1 MTSHKAIRWVVPIGV
16 LLVSAALGVFGIGH
30 QNALHNTQTDIIAL
44 RHVGAM
50 ASEGVSPYN
59 RVAVVQAA
67 SHLPF
72 TVDEL
77 FYPPSAIPLLVLLG
91 SLDTT
96 LIRVLAVVVQVL
108 CAVYLVYR
116 YQPNEREQN
125 APVNVSTVARK
136 LPLTLF
142 CPVLLLALYQTVRAG
157 QVSCVV
163 VVAALIFWKLYHDR
177 SSATTWFRMLAL
189 CVATMKPSITLPV
202 VIFLALDRAFLLLIG
217 AAALHVL
224 LLCSATALTGIDP
237 VSLLKQW
244 LSVLATYRDLPQ
256 NDPSGEFVYG
266 LSSLLT
272 RILGKAPSLEVLAL
286 PGTYLVWRARSQ
298 LSLQQSIALLL
309 VVAFVSGAPHAYDFF
324 MLVPGLLCLLES
336 NRGVLHYLL
345 ASAMLL
351 VPQRLVELMGGRSF
365 DSVFRVL
372 APVGILAG
380 IVSIVRR
387 RGAAR

>member
-1 MTSHKAIRWVVPIGV
+1 
-16 LLVSAALGVFGIGH
+16 
-30 QNALHNTQTDIIAL
+30 
-44 RHVGAM
+44 
-50 ASEGVSPYN
+50 
-59 RVAVVQAA
+59 
-67 SHLPF
+67 
-72 TVDEL
+72 
-77 FYPPSAIPLLVLLG
+77 
-91 SLDTT
+91 
-96 LIRVLAVVVQVL
+96 
-108 CAVYLVYR
+108 
-116 YQPNEREQN
+116 
-125 APVNVSTVARK
+125 
-136 LPLTLF
+136 
-142 CPVLLLALYQTVRAG
+142 
-157 QVSCVV
+157 
-163 VVAALIFWKLYHDR
+163 
-177 SSATTWFRMLAL
+177 
-189 CVATMKPSITLPV
+189 MKPSITLPV
-202 VIFLALDRAFLLLIG
+202 VIFLALDRAVLLLIG